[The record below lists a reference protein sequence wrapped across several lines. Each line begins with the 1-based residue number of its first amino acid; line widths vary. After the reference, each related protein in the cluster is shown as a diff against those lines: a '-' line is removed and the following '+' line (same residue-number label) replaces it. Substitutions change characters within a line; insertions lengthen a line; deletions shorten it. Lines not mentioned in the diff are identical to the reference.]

1 MNEEIPLDEFVE
13 GIVGIVEDAVMMSFI
28 MGGKKVI
35 TIIIVV
41 ESILG
46 VTMTKR
52 NVYFWKFHG
61 YYIFQPSEHIPIE
74 EVIE

>member
-13 GIVGIVEDAVMMSFI
+13 GIVGIVEDAVITSFI
-28 MGGKKVI
+28 IRGTKII

-61 YYIFQPSEHIPIE
+61 HYIFQPSEHIPIE